1 MGGLGE
7 LLGWRV
13 VGSAWVEVGSN
24 VYIGSVSGCL
34 WAPTDCKGG
43 HCTHISIFFIKSLII
58 TLPNLARRGMGDSR
72 LWLTRVDSPS

>member
-13 VGSAWVEVGSN
+13 VGSAWVEVGLN

-43 HCTHISIFFIKSLII
+43 HCTHISIFFIRSL
-58 TLPNLARRGMGDSR
+58 L
-72 LWLTRVDSPS
+72 